1 MKNKFLLPL
10 MILISITSCST
21 SGTSILNYSNS
32 SGQSGASSFSS
43 NSVIYK
49 GFMLN
54 NPEKEFN
61 QTETT
66 KSGANYVSSLQ
77 SLGKDLYHK
86 VFDGDNKVF
95 SPISIAT
102 CFSMLLEGAK
112 EESKA
117 ELEAFLHY
125 NDSFNHLNE
134 IQNMLLRNSINDE
147 KNETYLDICQSFWAD
162 DSFKNDLKKNYV
174 DKLTDYYYAEAFS
187 GKLDSDQM
195 HAALADYINDK
206 THNFLNVK
214 KDDFADYAGVLWLLN
229 TIYLKSQWQDPFN
242 EMSNKKDA
250 FINLSGG
257 EKEVTYM
264 NDTHRSAYLKKDDY
278 VISSLFL
285 KQGLRFNI
293 LLPNK
298 GSNYSSIL
306 DSEQAIN
313 DLYSYVP
320 YSSSNSVSAEIHYQI
335 PQFKIQKSIDLKE
348 LLQSMGL
355 SYIFDPELAN
365 LRDIAEL
372 KSNEN
377 LFVSKAKHEA
387 GIEVKNEGLE
397 AAAYTIIEV
406 EQATSIQNPPVPID
420 FIVDHPFA
428 YSVVNQDNIPLFTGV
443 VTTL

>member
-43 NSVIYK
+43 NSAIYK

-77 SLGKDLYHK
+77 SLSKDLYHK

-214 KDDFADYAGVLWLLN
+214 KDDFTDYGVFFG
-229 TIYLKSQWQDPFN
+229 YLIP
-242 EMSNKKDA
+242 
-250 FINLSGG
+250 
-257 EKEVTYM
+257 
-264 NDTHRSAYLKKDDY
+264 
-278 VISSLFL
+278 
-285 KQGLRFNI
+285 
-293 LLPNK
+293 
-298 GSNYSSIL
+298 SI
-306 DSEQAIN
+306 
-313 DLYSYVP
+313 
-320 YSSSNSVSAEIHYQI
+320 
-335 PQFKIQKSIDLKE
+335 
-348 LLQSMGL
+348 
-355 SYIFDPELAN
+355 
-365 LRDIAEL
+365 
-372 KSNEN
+372 
-377 LFVSKAKHEA
+377 
-387 GIEVKNEGLE
+387 
-397 AAAYTIIEV
+397 
-406 EQATSIQNPPVPID
+406 
-420 FIVDHPFA
+420 
-428 YSVVNQDNIPLFTGV
+428 
-443 VTTL
+443 